1 MYQIFLTKKCE
12 YQNRLLNILYF
23 HCATCL
29 EIGVVL
35 NLIKLVAILDLDLEN
50 SQSIQTA
57 FAILKFFQTIAGFL
71 FAALIAVVSLIRNFK
86 MSLYLKLSTRI
97 LGKWIVMMV
106 VMMAFSI
113 CLVSSTYCYLTR
125 DWMRCFQ
132 SNFLTTCQVLLV
144 PTFACCLVIIS
155 DLTTTKLKEKISE
168 VRISTES
175 QMVVPEEPAVIQIN
189 NFFPAQQGP
198 ACCSARDHIR

>member
-23 HCATCL
+23 HFATFL

-35 NLIKLVAILDLDLEN
+35 NLIKLVAILLDLEN
-50 SQSIQTA
+50 IRSFQTA

-106 VMMAFSI
+106 VMMASSI

-132 SNFLTTCQVLLV
+132 NNFLRTCQVLLV
-144 PTFACCLVIIS
+144 PTFACCFVIIS